1 MNSELKF
8 ETFSSSFDSWDSLF
22 QKACDFANLIGRE
35 NVLNISH
42 SCDANNNG
50 VVTVW
55 YWQEAKTEQSFE
67 INKVNF
73 GL

>member
-1 MNSELKF
+1 MNARLRF

-22 QKACDFANLIGRE
+22 KQAGEFADSIGRE

-42 SCDANNNG
+42 SCDGNNNG

-55 YWQEAKTEQSFE
+55 YWAEESRDSFT
-67 INKVNF
+67 INKVNW
-73 GL
+73 